1 MVSPETEKHHPV
13 GRTLSQAGP
22 INSAPGVEPAMVGS
36 NDE

>member
-1 MVSPETEKHHPV
+1 MVSPEMEKHHTV